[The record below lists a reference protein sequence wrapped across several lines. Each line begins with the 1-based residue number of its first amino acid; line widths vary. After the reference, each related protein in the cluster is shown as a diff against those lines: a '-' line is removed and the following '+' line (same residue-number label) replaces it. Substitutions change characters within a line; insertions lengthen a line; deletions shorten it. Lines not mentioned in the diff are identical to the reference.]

1 MTASELIAT
10 LRRKGV
16 LLRADGDDLKVS
28 APRGGLSD
36 AELALLRSLK
46 HELLAQL
53 AHAAQ

>member
-36 AELALLRSLK
+36 AELAQPVRS
-46 HELLAQL
+46 APFSI
-53 AHAAQ
+53 ATPS